1 PGEQKLE
8 IDRRRIQERIDEI
21 RKQIGEA
28 DKNRIVQRQLRKK
41 NEIPVVS
48 LVGYT
53 NAGKSSIMNCLIRL
67 SGDQDEERHVFEK
80 DMLFATLDTYNRR
93 ILLEDKKM
101 FILTDT
107 VGFVSKLPHSLV
119 SAFKATL
126 EEALNADLLL
136 HVVDASNAHY
146 KMQMEVTMRVLKEL
160 GADAIPMVTVYN
172 KIDKGSLVN
181 DGTSESAYISA
192 KTGENVELL
201 LEQIKSKIFKDHLL
215 GKFLVPYSEGRVA
228 SYLCE
233 TYKVEE
239 MDYLEEGTMI
249 VAEVSI
255 ADYNRYSA
263 FLV

>member
-1 PGEQKLE
+1 
-8 IDRRRIQERIDEI
+8 
-21 RKQIGEA
+21 
-28 DKNRIVQRQLRKK
+28 
-41 NEIPVVS
+41 
-48 LVGYT
+48 
-53 NAGKSSIMNCLIRL
+53 
-67 SGDQDEERHVFEK
+67 
-80 DMLFATLDTYNRR
+80 
-93 ILLEDKKM
+93 M